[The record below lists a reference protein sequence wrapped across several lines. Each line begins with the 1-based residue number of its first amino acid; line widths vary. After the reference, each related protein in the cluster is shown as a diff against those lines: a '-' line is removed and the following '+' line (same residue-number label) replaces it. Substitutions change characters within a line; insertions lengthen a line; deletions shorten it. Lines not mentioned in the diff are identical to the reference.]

1 MKKHCNFAFMNDHE
15 KYMHRCF
22 ELAMNGLGNVAPN
35 PMVGCVIVNQGK
47 IIGEG
52 FHCRYGDAHA
62 EVNAVNSVEDKDLLK
77 ESTVYVSLEPCSHY
91 GKTPP
96 CADFLIKYQVKRVVV
111 SNLDPNPLVS
121 GKGIDKLKSAGIE
134 VISGVLED
142 EGFDINKRF
151 FTFFNQKRPYVILKW
166 AQTLDGFMDVDRSE
180 PGNNLNY
187 WITNEKLKILV
198 HKWRSEEA
206 AIMVGTKTA
215 LNDNPQLNVRLW
227 HGNQPLRIVLD
238 ENLELPENLHLLDQS
253 IPTLIFT
260 AQRTENKN
268 NTTYIQ
274 LNFCNNP
281 LQQILDYLYKLKVNS
296 LIVEGGKELLLSFIN
311 QGLWDEARILTG
323 NKTFEK
329 GLKAPEI
336 SGDIISN
343 QKIEDDNIC
352 VLKNIINS

>member
-1 MKKHCNFAFMNDHE
+1 MNDHE
-15 KYMHRCF
+15 KYMRRCF
-22 ELAMNGLGNVAPN
+22 QLAMNGLGNAAPN
-35 PMVGCVIVNQGK
+35 PMVGCVIVHQDK

-52 FHCRYGDAHA
+52 FHCRYGEAHA
-62 EVNAVNSVEDKDLLK
+62 EVNAVNSVKDKNLLR

-96 CADFLIKYQVKRVVV
+96 CAELLIKYQVKRVII

-121 GKGIDKLKSAGIE
+121 GKGIEKLKSSGIE
-134 VISGVLED
+134 VISGLLEH
-142 EGFDINKRF
+142 EGIEINKRF
-151 FTFFNQKRPYVILKW
+151 FTYFNKKRPYVILKW

-215 LNDNPQLNVRLW
+215 INDNPQLNVRLW

-238 ENLELPENLHLLDQS
+238 ENLELPDNLHLFDQS
-253 IPTLIFT
+253 ALTLIFT
-260 AQRTENKN
+260 SKNCLNKN
-268 NTTYIQ
+268 NITYKQI
-274 LNFCNNP
+274 NFCNNP
-281 LQQILDYLYKLKVNS
+281 IQQMLDFLYESQINS

-311 QGLWDEARILTG
+311 NGLWDEARILTG

-336 SGDIISN
+336 SGDIIYN
-343 QKIEDDNIC
+343 HKIENDSIC
-352 VLKNIINS
+352 IMKNSIVS